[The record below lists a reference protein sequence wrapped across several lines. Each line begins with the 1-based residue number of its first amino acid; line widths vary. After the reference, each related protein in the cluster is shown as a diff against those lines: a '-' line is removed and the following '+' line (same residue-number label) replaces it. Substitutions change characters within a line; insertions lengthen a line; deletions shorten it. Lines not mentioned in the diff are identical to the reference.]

1 GLARQRQLR
10 ERVPRRGRQQHLG
23 DHRDH
28 GDQQRVDEVQ
38 HEVGRGD
45 RPHIVPR
52 REPAGTRAVGG
63 HADRL
68 DGDQQHERH
77 RHDVQ
82 GAHHEAE
89 SRIDPPPA
97 LGPRGPCAPEL
108 RGRGPLSWREIDMDA
123 HASSI
128 RVVRRLCA
136 ARRRMET
143 TTTAENIITEIAV
156 ASPMLPALN
165 AASYIWNTSVR
176 VALTGPPSVIT
187 YDWVN
192 ICSPPRN
199 QVTTTNSSVF
209 DGCGRGMRKKRCTA
223 PAPSICAASS
233 ISVETDWIPASRMI
247 MKYPRL
253 RQIDIAMIEG
263 MARWESVR
271 KLTGPRDSASSRPLI
286 GPFSGSYS
294 RFQMSATTT

>member
-1 GLARQRQLR
+1 GGRPH
-10 ERVPRRGRQQHLG
+10 RVPRGER
-23 DHRDH
+23 
-28 GDQQRVDEVQ
+28 
-38 HEVGRGD
+38 
-45 RPHIVPR
+45 
-52 REPAGTRAVGG
+52 AGERAVGG
-63 HADRL
+63 HAVRGE
-68 DGDQQHERH
+68 GDQQHERH

-82 GAHHEAE
+82 GADHEAE
-89 SRIDPPPA
+89 SCIDPPPA

-156 ASPMLPALN
+156 ASPMLPALT

-176 VALTGPPSVIT
+176 VASTGPPSVIT
-187 YDWVN
+187 YGWVS

-199 QVTTTNSSVF
+199 PVTTANSSVC
-209 DGCGRGMRKKRCTA
+209 DSCGMVMWKKRCTA

-247 MKYPRL
+247 MK
-253 RQIDIAMIEG
+253 
-263 MARWESVR
+263 
-271 KLTGPRDSASSRPLI
+271 
-286 GPFSGSYS
+286 
-294 RFQMSATTT
+294 